1 MMHINI
7 HEYLRELASDSDI
20 VYCPNGGN
28 AGDAMIASATYDL
41 FAEMGVSFTL
51 FDPERF
57 DPRGKTLIYGGGGNL
72 IPLYPSAHT
81 FIERYHRSVRRL
93 IVLPQT
99 IQGHEDLLASLG
111 ANVDLLTRETI
122 SYNYVKRVTSGPQVF
137 LADDLALSL
146 YPPTY
151 LAKQEGWLR
160 LSLNQKNSLYRKAKW
175 GVILV
180 RESCRRRCSPEA
192 SEVLQAFRIDKER
205 TRKTLPWTNVD
216 VSRLLKS
223 KDLSPAPAACTT
235 QMLLRFINNYREV
248 QTDRLHV
255 AIAAGMLGKQVKMYA
270 NNYYKCEAV
279 YQYSLAG
286 RFPQIQWMGGK
297 NEFQA

>member
-1 MMHINI
+1 MRIQI
-7 HEYLRELASDSDI
+7 LEYLRELAAESDI

-41 FAEMGVSFTL
+41 FAETGVSFTL
-51 FDPERF
+51 FDPEHF
-57 DPRGKTLIYGGGGNL
+57 DPKGKTLVYGGGGNL
-72 IPLYPSAHT
+72 VPLYPSART

-99 IQGHEDLLASLG
+99 IQGHEDLLAGLG
-111 ANVDLLTRETI
+111 ANVDLLTRETV
-122 SYNYVKRVTSGPQVF
+122 SYDYVKRVTSGPRVF

-146 YPPTY
+146 CPSTY
-151 LAKQEGWLR
+151 LVKQEGWLR
-160 LSLNQKNSLYRKAKW
+160 LIRKQKNRLYRKAKW
-175 GVILV
+175 GVILA
-180 RESCRRRCSPEA
+180 REYCRRKCSPA
-192 SEVLQAFRIDKER
+192 AGEVLQAFRIDKER
-205 TRKTLPWTNVD
+205 TRKTLPWSNVD
-216 VSRLLKS
+216 VSRLLKN
-223 KDLSPAPAACTT
+223 KNLSPVQAACTT
-235 QMLLRFINNYREV
+235 QMLLRFIDNYQEV
-248 QTDRLHV
+248 QTDRIHV
-255 AIAAGMLGKQVKMYA
+255 AIAAALLGKQVKMYA